1 MIKTLSQEP
10 SPQKILFWTDKRPVA
25 PDVETRITCAIAEA
39 GMRAYRMLT
48 VSVAVGIIF
57 QILPGRGIESS
68 LEGSSFDYFSHAF
81 IGIILLILANFL
93 VIIIGTPLGD
103 RGDLRNPTYQS
114 GIPQQRTRLSR
125 ALLVVSMLILICF
138 MIYMIASMI
147 NHTRFQDSNIAELV
161 GFYIVLGISSQGAA
175 VIERVRWVLE
185 LRAQQGHVLAF
196 SEEGEEVDT
205 GSRIPWYRRATR

>member
-1 MIKTLSQEP
+1 MSEPVSQDAEA
-10 SPQKILFWTDKRPVA
+10 QKILFWTDTRPLA
-25 PDVETRITCAIAEA
+25 PDVETRITCAIAEM
-39 GMRAYRMLT
+39 GQRAYNVLGT
-48 VSVAVGIIF
+48 SLAVGIIF

-68 LEGSSFDYFSHAF
+68 LEGSSFDYFSHAL

-93 VIIIGTPLGD
+93 VIFIGTPLGD

-161 GFYIVLGISSQGAA
+161 GLYIVLGISSQGAA
-175 VIERVRWVLE
+175 VIERVRWILE

-196 SEEGEEVDT
+196 GAEGEVADT
-205 GSRIPWYRRATR
+205 GTKIPWYRRATR